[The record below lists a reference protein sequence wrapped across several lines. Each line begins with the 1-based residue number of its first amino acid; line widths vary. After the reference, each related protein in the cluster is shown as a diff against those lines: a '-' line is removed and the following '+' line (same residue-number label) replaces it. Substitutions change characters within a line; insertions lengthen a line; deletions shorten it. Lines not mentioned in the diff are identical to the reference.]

1 MKSQYYAEMDLV
13 CIDVFTLQKLQM
25 LIEMKDLQMLFKNA
39 PGENKM
45 YLDEKAIFT
54 FQRER
59 EREREKETKI

>member
-1 MKSQYYAEMDLV
+1 MNSQSYAEMELV
-13 CIDVFTLQKLQM
+13 CIDVVTLQKLQM
-25 LIEMKDLQMLFKNA
+25 LIGMKDLQMLFKNA

-54 FQRER
+54 FER

>member
-25 LIEMKDLQMLFKNA
+25 LIGMKDLQMLFKNA

-45 YLDEKAIFT
+45 YLDEKAIST
-54 FQRER
+54 FER
-59 EREREKETKI
+59 ERERENEKQR